1 MIKKFLIS
9 LCLPCFLWM
18 SNTAR
23 ASMDIYTGTLTRYY
37 AANWKTTTQQ
47 WCEANGV
54 EYQRTSSEEE
64 EDNSEP
70 MSPEEVQKTIEDWRN
85 GMLSALA
92 KHFNTSLPAW
102 KEDNVRPYYT
112 EKMDWTAYEALR
124 LYIACK
130 TYGEPL
136 PPKFKPDN
144 LFSDFDIAER
154 VNNSDDLNW
163 SLFMGVSY
171 WLPLD
176 YPFVIGAVLPTN
188 SEIMLSST
196 GALQQELEHVN
207 TLGWNADEKTILEW
221 NKTEGY
227 TSGDIETGELA
238 DKSKTYSLTEGGAYD
253 TESLAKY
260 AFSVFYK
267 AVKFSK
273 ENNVPILMD
282 F

>member
-1 MIKKFLIS
+1 
-9 LCLPCFLWM
+9 
-18 SNTAR
+18 
-23 ASMDIYTGTLTRYY
+23 
-37 AANWKTTTQQ
+37 
-47 WCEANGV
+47 
-54 EYQRTSSEEE
+54 
-64 EDNSEP
+64 
-70 MSPEEVQKTIEDWRN
+70 
-85 GMLSALA
+85 
-92 KHFNTSLPAW
+92 
-102 KEDNVRPYYT
+102 
-112 EKMDWTAYEALR
+112 MDWTAYEALR

-130 TYGEPL
+130 TYGEPQ

-238 DKSKTYSLTEGGAYD
+238 DKFKTYSLTEGGAYD